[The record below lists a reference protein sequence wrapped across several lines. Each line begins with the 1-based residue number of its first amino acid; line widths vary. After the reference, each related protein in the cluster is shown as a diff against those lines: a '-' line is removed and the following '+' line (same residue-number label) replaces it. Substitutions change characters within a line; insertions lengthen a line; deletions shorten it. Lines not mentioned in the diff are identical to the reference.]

1 MPIVNSWPLILY
13 FLFLHPGETDEVQ
26 FLQFQD
32 PVDHFD
38 ELAGLYV
45 INRINASSIK
55 IVMFLKILMISLALC
70 LSSIVWA
77 TDEKNFVQSHLKT
90 VTLYRSGAELLHTVS
105 HSLKKGNNDLVIEG
119 VSNQVDINSIQIHC
133 PATVTVMSVEF
144 SNNYLKPLENNAGI
158 RVLQDSLES
167 LQKELDRI
175 NVTITTTSELI
186 DVLKANR
193 EIKGSQTGLSV
204 AELIKL
210 MDYYKIK
217 SVELQHEL
225 SLQKEKQKKLNQS
238 ILRIR
243 NQITE
248 EENKNNKIA
257 GRIHL
262 QLSAA
267 MAVKADFTISY
278 ITPNAFWT
286 SYYDIRVDDIKSP
299 LKIIYK
305 AKIVQTTGIDWKQ
318 VKLALSTSVPN
329 QWGQAPLLR
338 SWFLSYVNPVVAM
351 ERGLARNRIQSFS
364 EPSARLQEVVVSGIN
379 QDQFLKKDRKPLYIV
394 NGAIMSQEEFLKIN
408 PSAIAKTENLT
419 EAAATSMYGSR
430 GNNGVVLVT
439 LKDGLGDYVS
449 VTDNE
454 LNVTF
459 DIDLPYDVPTN
470 GKEQTATLRELST
483 EALYKYYA
491 VPKLDNDA
499 YLLAEVADW
508 EKLNL
513 LPGEANI
520 IFEGT
525 YVGKSFIDPNST
537 SDTLNLTL
545 GRDKRIIVKREKMA
559 DFSSVK
565 FMGSNKV
572 QKVTYELTV
581 KNNKKDPIKLMLK
594 DQYPLSTM
602 KEIEVELIDDANAA
616 VNTDLGVLTWKVEL
630 QPGESRKIRF
640 TYSIKYP
647 REKILNLN

>member
-1 MPIVNSWPLILY
+1 ML
-13 FLFLHPGETDEVQ
+13 
-26 FLQFQD
+26 
-32 PVDHFD
+32 
-38 ELAGLYV
+38 
-45 INRINASSIK
+45 
-55 IVMFLKILMISLALC
+55 LKILMSSVALFI
-70 LSSIVWA
+70 SSIVLG
-77 TDEKNFVQSHLKT
+77 TDEKNSVQSHLKT
-90 VTLYRSGAELLHTVS
+90 VTVYRTGAELLHTVS
-105 HSLKKGNNDLVIEG
+105 FALKQGNNELIIEG
-119 VSNQVDINSIQIHC
+119 ISNQVDINSIQIHC

-144 SNNYLKPLENNAGI
+144 SNNYLPPLEINSGI
-158 RVLQDSLES
+158 RVLQDSLEQ

-175 NVTITTTSELI
+175 NVSITTTGELI

-193 EIKGSQTGLSV
+193 DIKGSQTGLSV

-217 SVELQHEL
+217 SIELQQEL
-225 SLQKEKQKKLNQS
+225 SIQKERQKKLNLHIS
-238 ILRIR
+238 RIR

-248 EENKNNKIA
+248 EEKKNNKIA

-278 ITPNAFWT
+278 ITQNAYWT

-305 AKIVQTTGIDWKQ
+305 AKIVQTTGMDWKQ
-318 VKLALSTSVPN
+318 VKLALSTSIPN

-351 ERGLARNRIQSFS
+351 ERGLARNRIQSYS
-364 EPSARLQEVVVSGIN
+364 DANAPLQELMMTGKVAGIPVPES
-379 QDQFLKKDRKPLYIV
+379 KKDRKPMYIV

-408 PSAIAKTENLT
+408 PAAIAKTENLT
-419 EAAATSMYGSR
+419 EAAAISTYGSR

-439 LKDGLGDYVS
+439 LKDGLGDYVT

-470 GKEQTATLRELST
+470 GKEQTATLKEYSIA
-483 EALYKYYA
+483 ALYKYYA
-491 VPKLDNDA
+491 VPKLDKDA

-545 GRDKRIIVKREKMA
+545 GRDKRIVVKREKMV

-565 FMGSNKV
+565 FMGSSKV
-572 QKVTYELTV
+572 QKISYELTV
-581 KNNKKDPIKLMLK
+581 KNNKKDPIKLQLK
-594 DQYPLSTM
+594 DQYPLSTL
-602 KEIEVELIDDANAA
+602 KEIEVELLDDGNAA
-616 VNTDLGVLTWKVEL
+616 VNTDLGVLTWKIDL
-630 QPGESRKIRF
+630 QPGESRKIKF

-647 REKILNLN
+647 KEKILNLN